1 MNKYLSLNLTGLF
14 LISSYSTVNA
24 VDIIPGN
31 AIAPPPKV
39 NVFTATY
46 SALNTG
52 KQYINSKEQALDT
65 KADASVIMLRY
76 TRTFNFL
83 DQPAAFYIQPSFGK
97 VKPGGI
103 LASNNDSS
111 GLGDTAFAFAYWP
124 YSNRQAGSY
133 FGTVAYLVTPT
144 GEYDSNELINLG
156 QNRYSGAF
164 QIGYHTKL
172 SRKLDLMAAA
182 DVQWFGDN
190 NDYRLTHQK
199 FEQKPLY
206 SSQLS
211 IMFNIDPKFMLAAS
225 YYVNRDGE
233 TALNGIDRND
243 QIDAERYQ
251 LMAKGKFD
259 FGNLIFQYGSDLDR
273 ANGFFEEQR
282 AFLRYQYVWK

>member
-1 MNKYLSLNLTGLF
+1 MNKYLSLNLSGLF

-133 FGTVAYLVTPT
+133 LGTVAYLVTPT

-164 QIGYHTKL
+164 QIGYHRKL
-172 SRKLDLMAAA
+172 SHKLDLMAAA
-182 DVQWFGDN
+182 DVQW
-190 NDYRLTHQK
+190 
-199 FEQKPLY
+199 
-206 SSQLS
+206 LS
-211 IMFNIDPKFMLAAS
+211 
-225 YYVNRDGE
+225 
-233 TALNGIDRND
+233 
-243 QIDAERYQ
+243 
-251 LMAKGKFD
+251 
-259 FGNLIFQYGSDLDR
+259 LIHI
-273 ANGFFEEQR
+273 
-282 AFLRYQYVWK
+282 